1 MKDTEK
7 AIQLKNHKKLA
18 TGLFLLMLAIY
29 ILMVFLGHKFNAAW
43 MGYVKAFTEAA
54 MVGALADWFA
64 VTALFHHPLGLPI
77 PHTNLIENS
86 KKTIGNNLGNFV
98 VDNFL
103 TAKNLRPYIEKL
115 SITSFVVQWLE
126 KETNKQIL
134 ITEIA
139 RLLNDIVQKM

>member
-18 TGLFLLMLAIY
+18 TGLFLLMLAVY
-29 ILMVFLGHKFNAAW
+29 ILMVYLDHKFNSAW
-43 MGYVKAFTEAA
+43 MGYVKAFTEGA

-86 KKTIGNNLGNFV
+86 KKSIGDNLGNFV
-98 VDNFL
+98 VGNFL
-103 TAKNLRPYIEKL
+103 TAGNIRPYIKKMTV
-115 SITSFVVQWLE
+115 SAYAAQWLGKE
-126 KETNKQIL
+126 KNKQL
-134 ITEIA
+134 
-139 RLLNDIVQKM
+139 